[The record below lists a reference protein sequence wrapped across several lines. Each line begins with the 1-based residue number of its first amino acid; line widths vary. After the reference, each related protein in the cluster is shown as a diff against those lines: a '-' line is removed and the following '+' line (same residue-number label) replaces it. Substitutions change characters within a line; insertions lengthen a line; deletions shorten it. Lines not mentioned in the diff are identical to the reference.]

1 MKERFRE
8 LRKSLKLS
16 QTDFAEKMG
25 VTRSMINNLERG
37 VVEPKEFLVNLACKT
52 YGVNRTW
59 LETGEGEMFCPTAD
73 AVLYQLAREYQLDE
87 RKMALIRAYLQL
99 PEEQQEAVLAY
110 AEGVAD
116 CLKKLDEDA
125 VDDEELRYEKAT
137 GAAASRQRDMDGAE
151 SAERKA

>member
-8 LRKSLKLS
+8 LRKSLQLS

-59 LETGEGEMFCPTAD
+59 LETGEGEMQPDT
-73 AVLYQLAREYQLDE
+73 
-87 RKMALIRAYLQL
+87 
-99 PEEQQEAVLAY
+99 
-110 AEGVAD
+110 VAPAHGSS
-116 CLKKLDEDA
+116 LSS
-125 VDDEELRYEKAT
+125 
-137 GAAASRQRDMDGAE
+137 AAS
-151 SAERKA
+151 